1 MLLILSEIAAA
12 GGTVSCLFFTI
23 VMGKH
28 CCLHFEIYS
37 VMHRGTADLVC
48 NAAFRSSSEMKP
60 VVPAFCHHIVYATL
74 MVPCLVKDPMLPIMI
89 FACKWEHAVLLAIF
103 SC

>member
-1 MLLILSEIAAA
+1 MLLTLLETAAA
-12 GGTVSCLFFTI
+12 GSTVRCLFLTI

-48 NAAFRSSSEMKP
+48 TAAFRSSSEMRP
-60 VVPAFCHHIVYATL
+60 VVPAFCHHIVYEAL
-74 MVPCLVKDPMLPIMI
+74 MVPCLVKDPMLLVTI
-89 FACKWEHAVLLAIF
+89 FACKWEHAVLLAIS